1 MQYIKRRQGSW
12 WLLLGCLLC
21 LASSINAQ
29 NIQSRVV
36 SVNVTRQPLGQV
48 LNLIST
54 QAHFVFSY
62 NSNLV
67 PADSLVTLDAPRK
80 TVKQVLDLLFQ
91 GNLLYKESGNYLILQ
106 RPPAGQVFTISGYVI
121 DQQSGHRLPNVS
133 VYEKEQLVS
142 TLTNEQGYFR
152 IRIRTRDK
160 PPMPVISI
168 SKELYLDT
176 TIIAS
181 PAMAQDFTVSIRPAP
196 MITLK
201 PVDVTNDVEKTWMA
215 HFFLSSRA
223 RMQSLNLKFLMD
235 KPYQYSLVPG
245 LGTHGHL
252 SSQVVNRFSFNLIGG
267 YSAGLNGLEFATVFN
282 IDKGDVRDVQIAGVF
297 NAVGGRVKGLQVAGV
312 FNHVFDTTRAVQI
325 AGVSNVVR
333 SEASG
338 LQLAGITNTDIG
350 NFSGTQ
356 VNGVG
361 AFNRKNFYGAS
372 VSGIMNLTLGWASGM
387 QAAGIMNIVKDS
399 THGVQIAGIFNQT
412 RKTMDGVQIA
422 GIYNYARKAKGVQVS
437 VVNVADTLD
446 GVSIGVVNYVRTGY
460 HKLSVYSTELMP
472 LNVAFQSGARHIY
485 TVVSGGVD
493 FAHHRAFYNGFGMGY
508 VFNLKHGMV
517 LPVQLTNEIYHL
529 GKDNEGQPETDKQN
543 AALLRLE
550 PSLQWQVTR
559 KFGLFIGPSYSFCYR
574 ALQGAAGYKSLPVSF
589 ATHYTDKTSGW
600 FGFHAG
606 ICIF

>member
-1 MQYIKRRQGSW
+1 MQYIKRRQGGW
-12 WLLLGCLLC
+12 WLLLSCLLC

-36 SVNVTRQPLGQV
+36 SVNVIKQPLGQV
-48 LNLIST
+48 LNIIST
-54 QAHFVFSY
+54 QGHFVFSY
-62 NSNLV
+62 ASNLV
-67 PADSLVTLDAPRK
+67 PADSLVTLQASHK
-80 TVKQVLDLLFQ
+80 TVKQLLDMLFQ
-91 GNLLYKESGNYLILQ
+91 GALLYKESGEYLILA
-106 RPPAGQVFTISGYVI
+106 RPAAGQVFTISGYVV
-121 DQQSGHRLPNVS
+121 DQQSGRKLPNVS
-133 VYEKEQLVS
+133 VYEKDQLIS

-201 PVDVTNDVEKTWMA
+201 PVDVTNNVEKTWA
-215 HFFLSSRA
+215 GHFFLSSKT

-267 YSAGLNGLEFATVFN
+267 YSAGLDGLEFATVFN
-282 IDKGDVRDVQIAGVF
+282 IDKGDVRSVQIAGVF
-297 NAVGGRVKGLQVAGV
+297 NGVGGRVNGVQIAGL
-312 FNHVFDTTRAVQI
+312 FNTVLDTTRAVQI
-325 AGVSNVVR
+325 AGLSNVVR
-333 SEASG
+333 NEASG
-338 LQLAGITNTDIG
+338 LEVAGISNTVVG
-350 NFSGTQ
+350 SFSGAQ
-356 VNGVG
+356 LNGIG
-361 AFNRKNFYGAS
+361 AFNRKNFYGAG
-372 VSGIMNLTLGWASGM
+372 VSGVMNLTLGWASGL
-387 QAAGIMNIVKDS
+387 QAGGIMNIVKDS
-399 THGVQIAGIFNQT
+399 THGVQVAGVFNQT

-422 GIYNYARKAKGVQVS
+422 GIYNYARKAQGVQIAL
-437 VVNVADTLD
+437 VNVADTLD

-460 HKLSVYSTELMP
+460 HKLSIYTSELMP
-472 LNVAFQSGARHIY
+472 LNVAFQSGAKHIY

-493 FAHHRAFYNGFGMGY
+493 FAHHRAFYSGFGMGY
-508 VFNLKHGMV
+508 VFNLKHDMV

-529 GKDNEGQPETDKQN
+529 GKDGVQQPEKDRKN

-550 PSLQWQVTR
+550 PSLQWQVS
-559 KFGLFIGPSYSFCYR
+559 KKVGFFAGPSYSFCYR
-574 ALQGAAGYKSLPVSF
+574 ALQGAEGYKSLPVSF